1 VIEDFGCYARPF
13 HTALI
18 RDERLIAG
26 IYTFSELPENLRDRA
41 MQMPMVGKGCIYKMR
56 RRWRFTRNGGQTRHW
71 RTTRFFLQGQV
82 LRVAKNVGDKQNAEE
97 WRTQFASIQDGLDQ
111 LKKQQ
116 AAPATVHVPA
126 ARVKVRTHA
135 PTVRVSNKSEYF
147 LESARK
153 SFASD
158 FYHPAAL
165 TAAMAFEAAA
175 REAGLRLGLP
185 ENRPMTE
192 LVRNIA
198 AVEGDPQLEQTL
210 LTLVRLRNNLVHPS
224 PSSEAVSAEKAQQL
238 IEAFADGIK
247 RLETA
252 WPQ

>member
-1 VIEDFGCYARPF
+1 MGWPITRRLLGEVAIPVLCGLAWGILAYYQGETPF
-13 HTALI
+13 KSASTGFAAFFFI
-18 RDERLIAG
+18 
-26 IYTFSELPENLRDRA
+26 
-41 MQMPMVGKGCIYKMR
+41 
-56 RRWRFTRNGGQTRHW
+56 
-71 RTTRFFLQGQV
+71 FFLQGQV